1 MTRAAAKLNRVQS
14 NVTTRIKQLEE
25 QLGTD
30 LFIRDGRR
38 LVLTPA
44 GETLLPYA
52 ERLLALADEARH
64 AVREDRPSGRLR
76 LGAMESVAATRLPGL
91 LARYHQQWPDVALE
105 LETGTTGKLIERVRE
120 FEIDAALVATPPD
133 PGALGDLFETVPVF
147 REELVMLSPRG
158 HRPIREVRDI
168 ALSTLIAFERGC
180 VYRAYIEKWYLEHGV
195 RPARVLELGSYH
207 AIVAC
212 VAAGAGVAV
221 APRSV
226 LDLQTDASNIAV
238 HELPDIGM
246 IETLLVWRR
255 GHFSS
260 ALNALRQTLVSGE
273 DAVAL
278 PAAALAGDVDA
289 LPAWRRPLS
298 ATAIGHADAR
308 QDIAKAKNNLSHAGR
323 SIPPTPHVAQSN
335 PNQSWASTQPFT
347 PASAAGR
354 LAGSV
359 PPACAMSGRPP
370 PLPPTC

>member
-1 MTRAAAKLNRVQS
+1 MDLAALPIFRAVVRENGVTRAAAKLNRVQS

-64 AVREDRPSGRLR
+64 ALRESRPSGRLR
-76 LGAMESVAATRLPGL
+76 LGTMESAAASRLPSL
-91 LARYHQQWPDVALE
+91 LAHYHQSWPEVALE
-105 LETGTTGKLIERVRE
+105 LETGTTGCLIERVRE
-120 FEIDAALVATPPD
+120 FEVDAALIATQLDPD
-133 PGALGDLFETVPVF
+133 RDGDLFESVPVF
-147 REELVMLSPRG
+147 REELVMLTPRG
-158 HRPIREVRDI
+158 HRPIREARDI

-180 VYRAYIEKWYLEHGV
+180 AYRSYVEKWYMEHGI

-226 LDLQTDASNIAV
+226 LELQHDMNNIAIHSLGDLGTV
-238 HELPDIGM
+238 D
-246 IETLLVWRR
+246 TLLIWRR

-260 ALNALRQTLVSGE
+260 ALKALRETLLANSNLAQPDVGE
-273 DAVAL
+273 SEVGL
-278 PAAALAGDVDA
+278 ETV
-289 LPAWRRPLS
+289 
-298 ATAIGHADAR
+298 
-308 QDIAKAKNNLSHAGR
+308 
-323 SIPPTPHVAQSN
+323 
-335 PNQSWASTQPFT
+335 
-347 PASAAGR
+347 
-354 LAGSV
+354 
-359 PPACAMSGRPP
+359 
-370 PLPPTC
+370 